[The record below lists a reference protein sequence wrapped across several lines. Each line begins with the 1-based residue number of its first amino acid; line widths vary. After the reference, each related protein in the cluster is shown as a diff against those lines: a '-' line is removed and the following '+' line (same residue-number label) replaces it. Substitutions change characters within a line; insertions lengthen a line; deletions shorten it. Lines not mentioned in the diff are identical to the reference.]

1 MNTETPN
8 PITSKAGI
16 VDFPPRPD
24 GQPMHSTD
32 RLNHLATLD
41 HETRLR
47 QLEARCAR
55 ADSAAAWTSQALGL
69 VTQRLLDLPLE
80 EVGRDQGR
88 DDPLYR
94 LLVELRCIGVHLS
107 YLDAQMVDHVAG
119 NGTPGHEGRAE
130 LRRPSHL
137 TYLDTEATS

>member
-1 MNTETPN
+1 MTTPTE
-8 PITSKAGI
+8 ITSRAGI

-24 GQPMHSTD
+24 GEPMHSVD
-32 RLNHLATLD
+32 RLAHLATLD
-41 HETRLR
+41 HETRIR

-55 ADSAAAWTSQALGL
+55 ADSAAAWLGDTLGL

-80 EVGRDQGR
+80 QVGRDQGR
-88 DDPLYR
+88 DDPLYG
-94 LLVELRCIGVHLS
+94 LLHELRCIGVHLS

-119 NGTPGHEGRAE
+119 NGTPGHDDRAE

-137 TYLDTEATS
+137 TYLDTAATS